1 MEGKGSLLHQSV
13 QSYIYGLIPKGE
25 AFMEHRFSKHIA
37 DLFWLPKKIV
47 FEIQCSPI
55 SIDIAVARTKDYK
68 KMGFHLVWILHQK
81 NFNKTYLTLAELY
94 LRKLNN
100 CYYTNISKAG
110 HGYIY
115 DQKEELKNNKRI
127 SRSKEIILDLKIPII
142 RRNSLKFKGERTT
155 PREILTKSLYAW
167 YTSFNSFFL
176 TFKD

>member
-13 QSYIYGLIPKGE
+13 QSHIYELIPKGE
-25 AFMEHRFSKHIA
+25 AFIEHRFPGHTA
-37 DLFWLPKKIV
+37 DLFWQPKKIV

-55 SIDIAVARTKDYK
+55 SIDIAVARTNDYK

-81 NFNKTYLTLAELY
+81 SFNKSYLTLAELY
-94 LRKLNN
+94 LRKLGN
-100 CYYTNISKAG
+100 CYYTNISTTG

-127 SRSKEIILDLKIPII
+127 SRSKESIIDLKIPII
-142 RRNSLKFKGERTT
+142 GRNSLKFKGSHAR
-155 PREILTKSLYAW
+155 PREILTKSIYAW
-167 YTSFNSFFL
+167 YTSLNSFFL